1 MNQPFLYQAERLSD
15 GKIVTGSLLHV
26 PDSPFAYIATTEAMN
41 SMIVDELNNG
51 AVSKLNLTRVMLKS
65 IRPLEN
71 KEQKG
76 IHHNEWEKYTV
87 LIVNE
92 IFPKDNMLIIKS
104 EGSRHVQYFK
114 ERIDETL
121 LKERFQTLDINK
133 EECEIIYVGRTW
145 GNKEL
150 IIDKVIGL

>member
-1 MNQPFLYQAERLSD
+1 
-15 GKIVTGSLLHV
+15 
-26 PDSPFAYIATTEAMN
+26 
-41 SMIVDELNNG
+41 
-51 AVSKLNLTRVMLKS
+51 
-65 IRPLEN
+65 
-71 KEQKG
+71 
-76 IHHNEWEKYTV
+76 
-87 LIVNE
+87 
-92 IFPKDNMLIIKS
+92 
-104 EGSRHVQYFK
+104 VQYFK